1 LAEGPDQVAEPVT
14 QMSWGRAAGGDISH
28 EAAYYDSPEGY
39 LRAVLPFV
47 TGGLAAAEPV
57 LLALPPGSAGLIA
70 SGLDGQ
76 SSRVT
81 FADMAEVGS
90 NPGRII
96 SAVWEFLDRH
106 PGQRVRFVGE
116 PFWPER
122 SVAEAREVVRHEALI
137 NLAFAAA
144 PVRVLCPYDTD
155 LLAPRIIASAGRT
168 HPVIA
173 TEQGRL
179 PSRDY
184 AGGRV
189 PRACARPLPRPPRR
203 ADVLAYAGSL
213 QPVREFAAGHAERSG
228 LDPDRTAD
236 FVLAVAE
243 VAANTLRHASGTGTA
258 HIWVAGGELICQVTD
273 QGRIRDP
280 LVGRK
285 RPPEATGLGLWVV
298 HQVCDLVELRSGR
311 SGTAVRM
318 RMRVPAREHGSME
331 NGAAAGR

>member
-1 LAEGPDQVAEPVT
+1 
-14 QMSWGRAAGGDISH
+14 MSWGRPAGGDVSH

-47 TGGLAAAEPV
+47 TDGLAAAEPAMV
-57 LLALPPGSAGLIA
+57 IVPPVSAGLVRSA
-70 SGLDGQ
+70 LDGQ
-76 SSRVT
+76 SASLT
-81 FADMAEVGS
+81 FTDMAEVGR

-96 SAVWEFLDRH
+96 SAVWEFIDRH

-116 PFWPER
+116 PFWPGR
-122 SVAEAREVVRHEALI
+122 SVAEAREAIRHEALI

-144 PVRVLCPYDTD
+144 PVRVLCPYDTG

-173 TEQGRL
+173 TEQGRRT
-179 PSRDY
+179 SRDY

-203 ADVLAYAGSL
+203 ADMLAYSDNL
-213 QPVREFAAGHAERSG
+213 HPVREWAAGHAERSG

-243 VAANTLRHASGTGTA
+243 VAANSLRHASGTGTA
-258 HIWVAGGELICQVTD
+258 HIWAADGELICQVTD
-273 QGRIRDP
+273 RGRIRDP

-285 RPPEATGLGLWVV
+285 RPPEVTGLGLWVV

-311 SGTAVRM
+311 SGTTVRM
-318 RMRVPAREHGSME
+318 HMRLPAPGRGCME
-331 NGAAAGR
+331 EGAAAGR